1 MAETVDQTVVE
12 TPTPDPVVP
21 KKAYDEVSSDLHKQ
35 KAVAKELTERL
46 RSIEM
51 AALKEKED
59 WKSVAELKDQRL
71 TEAEAK
77 VLEAESKVQK
87 IQDGLIVRSKFDAI
101 KAEAIKL
108 GIHES
113 AIEDLRFLDWSE
125 INVVPT
131 SDIQGVKG
139 IGVTGVEKAMQRVK
153 TQKPY
158 LFKAPGAPNV
168 NVNTPGVVDG
178 ADISFSTIYE
188 AEKEAK
194 KSGNYGK
201 YRELLTKFQAQ
212 KQ

>member
-12 TPTPDPVVP
+12 TPTPEP
-21 KKAYDEVSSDLHKQ
+21 KIEVISKQEFDHVMSDLHKQ
-35 KAVAKELTERL
+35 KAKARELEEKVRT
-46 RSIEM
+46 IETQK
-51 AALKEKED
+51 LKEKEE
-59 WKSVAELKDQRL
+59 WKTLADQY
-71 TEAEAK
+71 EGEAK
-77 VLEAESKVQK
+77 QAKDEVAK
-87 IQDGLIVRSKFDAI
+87 IKEGLVVRTKFDAI

-113 AIEDLRFLDWSE
+113 AIDDLRMLGWDDVRIETTSE
-125 INVVPT
+125 GRVNVL
-131 SDIQGVKG
+131 GA
-139 IGVTGVEKAMQRVK
+139 EKAMQRVK